1 MANKKILVL
10 DDSKTIRSS
19 VKYTLE
25 KEGYDV
31 LLAEDG
37 KEGLEVLEE
46 NSSMSDRPKMI
57 ISDINMPRMGG
68 IEFIEEVKSNS
79 KFKFIPVLV
88 LTTESQSSMKS
99 KGKKAG
105 AAGWLVKPFEPQQLI
120 DVVEKFVR

>member
-25 KEGYDV
+25 KEGYEV

-37 KEGLEVLEE
+37 KEGLEVLKE

-57 ISDINMPRMGG
+57 ISDINMTRMGG
-68 IEFIEEVKSNS
+68 IEFIEE
-79 KFKFIPVLV
+79 
-88 LTTESQSSMKS
+88 
-99 KGKKAG
+99 GK
-105 AAGWLVKPFEPQQLI
+105 
-120 DVVEKFVR
+120 